1 SVCLCYY
8 WNTEINCW
16 TIRVIFSLH
25 QDSSLIVYL
34 FIFFTARRRKGCCQS
49 YTGGEIPF
57 GVIVGYTLQTPIEI
71 CRIPAIIF
79 HTEKGKDLC
88 ADPSKS
94 WVIQHVN
101 RLGDRAVHIRK
112 SQS

>member
-1 SVCLCYY
+1 MAQ
-8 WNTEINCW
+8 
-16 TIRVIFSLH
+16 IRAPVIVL
-25 QDSSLIVYL
+25 LVLLAVGL
-34 FIFFTARRRKGCCQS
+34 FTMEASAAKQARRRKGCCQS

-79 HTEKGKDLC
+79 HTKKGKDLC
-88 ADPSKS
+88 ADPSQS

>member
-1 SVCLCYY
+1 MAQIRAPVIVLLVLLAVGLFT
-8 WNTEINCW
+8 TEA
-16 TIRVIFSLH
+16 SAAK
-25 QDSSLIVYL
+25 QG
-34 FIFFTARRRKGCCQS
+34 RRRRGCCQS

-57 GVIVGYTLQTPIEI
+57 GVIVGYTLQNDIEI

-79 HTEKGKDLC
+79 HTKKGKDLC
-88 ADPSKS
+88 ADPSQS

-101 RLGDRAVHIRK
+101 RLGDKAVHIRK

>member
-1 SVCLCYY
+1 MAQIRAPVIVLLVLLAVGLFT
-8 WNTEINCW
+8 TEASAAKQGQYSA
-16 TIRVIFSLH
+16 VK
-25 QDSSLIVYL
+25 VV
-34 FIFFTARRRKGCCQS
+34 RRRRGCCQS

-57 GVIVGYTLQTPIEI
+57 GVIVGYTLQNDIEI

-79 HTEKGKDLC
+79 HTKKGKDLC
-88 ADPSKS
+88 ADPSQS

-101 RLGDRAVHIRK
+101 RLGDKAVHIRK

>member
-1 SVCLCYY
+1 MAQIRAPVIVLLVLLAVGLFT
-8 WNTEINCW
+8 TEASAAKQGQYSA
-16 TIRVIFSLH
+16 VK
-25 QDSSLIVYL
+25 
-34 FIFFTARRRKGCCQS
+34 ARRRKGCCQS